1 MLYKVSLAN
10 ECRFAAMFPGQGSQY
25 IGMGK
30 FLYEKYQTAREIF
43 NLANDTLNFSLSDL
57 CFSGDIK
64 ELTKTCNAQPAL
76 LTVSYAMYRIYIK
89 EKNLK
94 PSLLLGHSLGEIT
107 ALVCADAIS
116 FSDGLMIARSRGT
129 YMQECGDE
137 NKGSMLAVFCDN
149 FELIKKFCD
158 EISNEKLI
166 LEIANY
172 NSNRQVVVSGNNE
185 ALDILKEKLRKENI
199 KNILLNVSAP
209 FHSSAMKPASDR
221 LYKKLRQYNYKIPS
235 VPVISTVSGKL
246 YSDQDDD
253 IAKTLSLQVIK
264 PVQWVQS
271 IKNAC
276 DEFGVKLFVEVGPK
290 NVLKNLNKDICKDT
304 KALSLDVQED
314 RAEFCCIKGVNNNE

>member
-10 ECRFAAMFPGQGSQY
+10 ECHFAAIFPGQGSQY
-25 IGMGK
+25 VGMGK
-30 FLYEKYQTAREIF
+30 FLYEKYQAARDIF

-76 LTVSYAMYRIYIK
+76 LTVSYVMYQIYIK

-94 PSLLLGHSLGEIT
+94 PSILLGHSLGEIT
-107 ALVCADAIS
+107 SLVCADVIS

-129 YMQECGDE
+129 YMQECGDK
-137 NKGSMLAVFCDN
+137 NKGSMLAVFDDN

-166 LEIANY
+166 LEVANY
-172 NSNRQVVVSGNNE
+172 NSNHQVVVSGSNE
-185 ALDILKEKLRKENI
+185 ALDIFKEKLKKEGI
-199 KNILLNVSAP
+199 KSILLNVSAP
-209 FHSSAMKPASDR
+209 FHSPVMKPAANS
-221 LYKKLRQYNYKIPS
+221 LYKKLIQYNYNSPF
-235 VPVISTVSGKL
+235 VPVISTVSGEL
-246 YSDQDDD
+246 YSAKDD
-253 IAKTLSLQVIK
+253 IAKSLSLQVIK

-276 DEFGVKLFVEVGPK
+276 ELGIKLFIEVGPK
-290 NVLKNLNKDICKDT
+290 NVLKNLNNDICKDI
-304 KALSLDVQED
+304 KALSLDVKED
-314 RAEFCCIKGVNNNE
+314 LAEFYCIQGVNNE